1 MKNKLFWFIA
11 FGSWLILGAI
21 FFYTIISGNIPFWYD
36 PARDMLSAWDNL
48 HKLTLIGSTS
58 GIPGIFYGPYWIWFL
73 SIPVFFSKDPRFA
86 TLVTSFVP
94 YMFFLPLVLSL
105 FRKYFNKYILLTLW
119 ILFILGAKSY
129 VLFIWNPNNSP
140 LLFLLAT
147 YLILSAVGKEKFFSC
162 LKQIFLAGI
171 VSGLALNI
179 NIAFGAV
186 FGLSSVLFL
195 LLNISFLLKKTL
207 KTKIRQFFLQLCA
220 FLIGVALMFL
230 PFFIF
235 EIRHGFEQ
243 TKTAL
248 TALVHGGGGLVTV
261 SGLTKPQII
270 ESFFARWAQLLQ
282 TPSNLGLVILVVLLA
297 VIVILL
303 LKKKVNFSLSERG
316 MLLFLFSLT
325 IGCLGLFLLVHNPV
339 WDYHFTGIEILWVL
353 LLGVFLT
360 KIPLLRYVVYGWII
374 FLLVAQ
380 IMGFWG
386 MLHAPVLGAS
396 SLMAKEA
403 IVKTIANNANRKTY
417 SVYAYS
423 PSIYVYEY
431 TYLFR
436 WLANKDVPYD
446 PSAVKRE
453 GSVYLIL
460 PSGKQ
465 SALDDFVNY
474 RTPYKLYKTTAIWHN
489 IDGVVIVKREQLK
502 KIT

>member
-1 MKNKLFWFIA
+1 
-11 FGSWLILGAI
+11 
-21 FFYTIISGNIPFWYD
+21 
-36 PARDMLSAWDNL
+36 MLSAWDNL

-86 TLVTSFVP
+86 TLVTSFIP

-119 ILFILGAKSY
+119 ILFILGSKSY

-162 LKQIFLAGI
+162 LKQIFLAGM

-186 FGLSSVLFL
+186 FALSSVLFL
-195 LLNISFLLKKTL
+195 FLNASFLLKKTL

-220 FLIGVALMFL
+220 FLTGVTLMFL

-248 TALVHGGGGLVTV
+248 TALVHGGGGLVAV

-282 TPSNLGLVILVVLLA
+282 TSSNLSLVILVVLSVVL
-297 VIVILL
+297 VILF
-303 LKKKVNFSLSERG
+303 LKKKVIFSLSERG
-316 MLLFLFSLT
+316 MLLFLLSVA
-325 IGCLGLFLLVHNPV
+325 IGCLGLFLSVHNPV
-339 WDYHFTGIEILWVL
+339 WDYHFTGVEILWVL
-353 LLGVFLT
+353 LLGIFLT
-360 KIPLLRYVVYGWII
+360 KIPLLRYVAYGWIL
-374 FLLVAQ
+374 FLLAMQVV
-380 IMGFWG
+380 GFWT
-386 MLHAPVLGAS
+386 MLHTPVLGAS
-396 SLMAKEA
+396 SLTTKEY
-403 IVKTIANNANRKTY
+403 IVNTIAKDAKGKTY

-423 PSIYVYEY
+423 PSIYIYEY

-436 WLANKDVPYD
+436 WLASKDVPYD
-446 PSAVKRE
+446 PSAIVRE
-453 GSVYLIL
+453 GDVYLIL
-460 PSGKQ
+460 PPEKQ

-474 RTPYKLYKTTAIWHN
+474 RTPSKLYKTVKTLSIP
-489 IDGVVIVKREQLK
+489 DGTTILKRSLLE
-502 KIT
+502 